1 MINHDHDEV
10 ENDDELD
17 WQLINSSDLTERA
30 DGLLCM
36 AQRRAKDASTAKE
49 ALSFADVA
57 VELNIQLG
65 REAETFA
72 AHWAQADAYWELKNF
87 DNAYRAC
94 TDAIAIAESMQDD
107 DRLGS
112 MYFNAGGCMAERHV
126 YEGAAEY
133 AQMSADAHG
142 RAGNLAQKARAL
154 RFVGRNYQ
162 KAGRH
167 ADAIGPLKESFELYE
182 GYGIFER
189 IADVA
194 NLIASSQIALGFYD
208 EALENL
214 ERAETTLNYLDLN
227 PLLTK
232 VQFNQARAKA
242 ALGRHV
248 EAIEDFNMLFDFH
261 KVTDAIEIA
270 SHVEFE
276 RAKSQLALG
285 QLDQAAASFKS
296 ISIAFKGVRGAA
308 DSLEAL
314 IKLAEIYG
322 TQDNRADQ
330 EQTLAKAL
338 EIANQREKTDL
349 ANLLTLQI
357 AVLAAAEPGTTRG
370 LAMLEQLP
378 RGTWLPSSPNWFTH
392 TLGLMRCY
400 AQANRSTEVL
410 MLANELLTAA
420 NSNLHKREIAE
431 THALKTQALAQL
443 GETERAKQ
451 EASIGYEQYLEL
463 EEFDRAQQLRRQYM
477 SQNEPFNLTDD
488 TGPIYF
494 SKEKSN
500 D

>member
-1 MINHDHDEV
+1 MINHDHDDV
-10 ENDDELD
+10 EDDDELD

-49 ALSFADVA
+49 ALSFADAA

-72 AHWAQADAYWELKNF
+72 AHWAQADAHWELKDF
-87 DNAYRAC
+87 DNAYHAC
-94 TDAIAIAESMQDD
+94 THAIAIAESMQDD

-142 RAGNLAQKARAL
+142 RVGNLAQKARAL

-167 ADAIGPLKESFELYE
+167 ADAIGPLKESFGLYE

-194 NLIASSQIALGFYD
+194 NLIASSQIALGFYED
-208 EALENL
+208 ALENL

-242 ALGRHV
+242 ALGRHL

-261 KVTDAIEIA
+261 KVTDAIAIA

-276 RAKSQLALG
+276 RAKSQLAIG

-296 ISIAFKGVRGAA
+296 ISIAFKGLRGAA
-308 DSLEAL
+308 DTLDAL
-314 IKLAEIYG
+314 VFLAEIYG
-322 TQDNRADQ
+322 KQGNQFDQ

-338 EIANQREKTDL
+338 ELAQEREKNDL
-349 ANLLTLQI
+349 ANQLTLQI
-357 AVLAAAEPGTTRG
+357 AIIAANQTETTRG
-370 LAMLEQLP
+370 QSLLEQLP
-378 RGTWLPSSPNWFTH
+378 RSTWQPTSPNWFTH

-400 AQANRSTEVL
+400 LKADRNTEVL
-410 MLANELLTAA
+410 LLANELLAVA
-420 NSNLHKREIAE
+420 NENLHSPQIAE
-431 THALKTQALAQL
+431 TLLSKASALRRL
-443 GETERAKQ
+443 GDYSRSEL
-451 EASIGYEQYLEL
+451 EASHAFEL
-463 EEFDRAQQLRRQYM
+463 YIQLRDFTKAVAIRSEFCEYSRRQDVKTLFE
-477 SQNEPFNLTDD
+477 S
-488 TGPIYF
+488 
-494 SKEKSN
+494 
-500 D
+500 